1 MSNSNRFTLTSP
13 SFNVL
18 AQTATGLEASFGQEV
33 FLPSTWSEAET
44 LLDQSGTVDL
54 QGKTY
59 VRENG
64 GNWSRTIM
72 NQTASVTVNN
82 GSLTG
87 MIRLATGDNTWSN
100 LGSGLWSIDTDN
112 ISGQVSW
119 TDYNGTSRTTA
130 TLRETMD
137 ASRATAHLIE
147 PERSFYD
154 GQPVVAVYPAPPVQY
169 KRYPTCLNETWFDL
183 HSADSSEIN
192 GSADVDGTNKIVGL
206 TITDTDMK
214 TAVRQMV
221 ADLESVSPEQL
232 MVIMRSGSNDIAD
245 ANIETW
251 TDAGGANDIVIT
263 LMTESSKLKRASSG
277 YCQILFT
284 GDRSFI
290 TEDGQWV
297 LERTGYDNTL
307 SQQETCESAKTVV
320 YRPAYSDNPPDPYY
334 PVVGSMLDIT
344 TESEVTFNDC
354 KLWGTCIPVNYFISQ
369 GGAYLINKT
378 GYYDYDFTTETHA
391 TDMAWVTLNRCKIGW
406 AWFGLRGQ
414 CKMFDCFATD
424 VVRNTTA
431 LTDGT
436 ECRRNVFSAAYTY
449 ETMVVL
455 GNTGNSAAANIP
467 KRRSVVTDNIFF
479 QEPTCHGQGLSFYN
493 DANMNFECR
502 HNLFLN
508 CQRAWSM
515 QPDSNYFWRNCGIE
529 APGANQILSNNMV
542 VFDETMD
549 KKVNPGQ
556 STFASNGGSDYWL
569 KEPPQIIIEHNTLLI
584 RPDMSDDWPAG
595 SGFTDEDLQPRWT
608 IDMGDVGFAKVQAR
622 NNLYA
627 TMRTRDWPPESDFGT
642 VADIASLPAS
652 PSYNDQYFVTS
663 ELGTDYPSRTW
674 NGDQWI
680 RMAAQQE
687 VDTFA
692 DLAALS
698 VDPLHIVYVVD
709 EDTSYQIR
717 DTTWVALA
725 DHPYTDNTLLTR
737 RGMYLAGNLSCTSM
751 SDSLKS
757 SEDIGVLGQYDEAPS
772 TYEMIVYNDDDPATA
787 TSAFNTAGAEG
798 LKPGALWTNVP
809 TPNVIRAWI
818 ADNFNPDITNSATWY
833 TTYPES
839 VAFDNTVVPSRFT
852 DAEWDAELAS
862 NPTAFLSK
870 SSVPKDTRPA
880 S

>member
-1 MSNSNRFTLTSP
+1 MSNSNRFIINAENY
-13 SFNVL
+13 NV
-18 AQTATGLEASFGQEV
+18 TAAINEGIEASFGQEV
-33 FLPSTWSEAET
+33 FLASPWSEAET
-44 LLDQSGTVDL
+44 LLSQEGTIDL

-64 GNWSRTIM
+64 GSWSRTIM
-72 NQTASVTVNN
+72 SQTNPVTINN

-87 MIRLATGDNTWSN
+87 MIRLAQAGNTWLN
-100 LGSGLWSIDTDN
+100 LGGGLWSIGTDN
-112 ISGQVSW
+112 ISGSVTW
-119 TDYNGTSRTTA
+119 TDYDGNSRTTA
-130 TLRETMD
+130 TLADTMD

-154 GQPVVAVYPAPPVQY
+154 GQPAVAVYPPPPAQY
-169 KRYPTCLNETWFDL
+169 KRYPTCLSETWLNLQSVDN
-183 HSADSSEIN
+183 STPVK
-192 GSADVDGTNKIVGL
+192 GSAQVDGTNKIIGL

-214 TAVRQMV
+214 TEIRQMV
-221 ADLESVSPEQL
+221 ANLEGVSSPEQL
-232 MVIMRSGSNDIAD
+232 MVIMRSGPNDIAD

-251 TDAGGANDIVIT
+251 TDAGGSNDIVIT
-263 LMTESSKLKRASSG
+263 LMAESTKLKRASSG
-277 YCQILFT
+277 YIQILFT

-307 SQQETCESAKTVV
+307 TQQETCESAKTVV
-320 YRPAYSDNPPDPYY
+320 YRPAYSDTAPDAYY
-334 PVVGSMLDIT
+334 PVVSSMLDLNGGD
-344 TESEVTFNDC
+344 VTFNDC
-354 KLWGTCIPVNYFISQ
+354 KLWGACIPVNYFIDQ
-369 GGAYLINKT
+369 GSAYLINKT
-378 GYYDYDFTTETHA
+378 GYYDYDFDTETHA
-391 TDMAWVTLNRCKIGW
+391 DVAWATLNRCKFGW
-406 AWFGLRGQ
+406 CWFGIRGQ
-414 CKMFDCFATD
+414 CKMFDCFSTD
-424 VVRNTTA
+424 VVRNSTA

-455 GNTGNSAAANIP
+455 GNTGNTAAANIP
-467 KRRSVVTDNIFF
+467 KRRSIVTDIIFF

-515 QPDSNYFWRNCGIE
+515 QPDTNFFWRNTGVQ
-529 APGANQILSNNMV
+529 APDANQVVSNNLAI
-542 VFDETMD
+542 FDRTMD
-549 KKVNPGQ
+549 TSAVPGQ

-569 KEPPQIIIEHNTLLI
+569 KEPPQIYIEQNTILI
-584 RPDMSDDWPAG
+584 RPNMSDDWPAG
-595 SGFTDEDLQPRWT
+595 SGETDVDLQPRWS

-622 NNLYA
+622 NNLYGV
-627 TMRTRDWPPESDFGT
+627 MRTRPWPPESEYGT
-642 VADIASLPAS
+642 VADIASLPAD
-652 PSYNDQYFVTS
+652 PERNDAYFVTS

-674 NGDQWI
+674 NGEQWI
-680 RMAAQQE
+680 RMAGQQE

-692 DLAALS
+692 DLASLS

-725 DHPYTDNTLLTR
+725 EHPYTDNTLMTR

-757 SEDIGVLGQYDEAPS
+757 SEDIGVEGQYDEAPS
-772 TYEMIVYNDDDPATA
+772 TYEMIVYNDNDPVTATA
-787 TSAFNTAGAEG
+787 AFNTAGAEG

-818 ADNFNPDITNSATWY
+818 EDNFSDETTDSATWY

-852 DAEWDAELAS
+852 DAEWDTELAN

-870 SSVPKDTRPA
+870 SSPVYDTRPA